1 MAQTTPRIESIT
13 AALETAINEIT
24 EGNGFNQDLVAV
36 RIKRYTFDAINPEN
50 GKVLIIE
57 MDDEDLLDQNAQTDK
72 WLQRYSL
79 QAYVI
84 EAKGIDTAIGI
95 KLNKVKSDIRKKL
108 SIEPRTFG
116 GLALDTTMKEASPFV
131 DTEGNTG
138 IIVDIEVK
146 YETKAGD
153 PFTAR

>member
-13 AALETAINEIT
+13 VALEAAINAIT

-36 RIKRYTFDAINPEN
+36 RVKRYTYDSINPEN

-57 MDDEDLLDQNAQTDK
+57 MDDEDLLSQNAQTDK

-84 EAKGIDTAIGI
+84 EPKATSTAIGI

-116 GLALDTTMKEASPFV
+116 GLALDTTMKEAVPFV

-138 IIVDIEVK
+138 IIVDVEVE
-146 YETKAGD
+146 YETRAGD
-153 PFTAR
+153 PFAAR